1 MKQSKT
7 IVLTGGGTAGHITP
21 NLALCSE
28 LEKHF
33 QKIVYVGSGGMEKQ
47 LAKDFG
53 LEFKEIPAVKLVRSL
68 SLKNLK
74 IPFLLYLNRKNNI
87 ASYILYKHRL
97 NNLFLYIL
105 LIHFGLCL

>member
-47 LAKDFG
+47 
-53 LEFKEIPAVKLVRSL
+53 
-68 SLKNLK
+68 
-74 IPFLLYLNRKNNI
+74 
-87 ASYILYKHRL
+87 RL
-97 NNLFLYIL
+97 NLLEAFL
-105 LIHFGLCL
+105 

>member
-74 IPFLLYLNRKNNI
+74 IPFLLLK
-87 ASYILYKHRL
+87 
-97 NNLFLYIL
+97 
-105 LIHFGLCL
+105 